1 MGRELGGLRSVT
13 LKSMTGFARGDGMHG
28 DTSWNWEARSVNGRT
43 LDLRFRL
50 PTGFEA
56 LEIRARGLAQEKLAR
71 GNCTINLWVKR
82 ETGRAEIRL
91 NETALRQAEAVAERA
106 RDLTGLKH
114 ARLDTLLGMR
124 GVVETAEAEESEEAL
139 AALHLAMI
147 ANLAGTLD
155 ELVRARSG
163 EGERLQAVIEK
174 QLKTIARL
182 IEIAAAAAAQQPA
195 AIAARLAEL
204 VARLSEASATLDPER
219 LHQEALLL
227 AARADIQ
234 EELDRL
240 RAHVAAANELIAS
253 GQPVGRKFDFLAQ
266 EFNREANTICSK
278 AADIETTR
286 TGLELK
292 SVIDQLR
299 EQVQNIE

>member
-13 LKSMTGFARGDGMHG
+13 LKSMTGFARGDGMLG

-71 GNCTINLWVKR
+71 GNCTINLWARR

-147 ANLAGTLD
+147 ASLAGTLD

-163 EGERLQAVIEK
+163 EGERLQAVVEK

-292 SVIDQLR
+292 TVIDQLR